1 MTFYFAMTN
10 SWSLLY
16 DEIYGEDTM
25 TEDIRITSLES
36 DEYDII
42 TGTGNTASTSNT
54 NYCVD
59 TSDINNISINTT
71 DQYPIREDIPSD
83 LWGVPV
89 PENIK
94 VTTGNTG
101 VVSVPQSAHTED
113 TIRISTSP
121 TDTSF
126 IYESPDGGNT
136 VTRRPINSDPT
147 DKEVICGDY
156 FGNDY
161 PMAQNFLADN
171 DDAVGHHFTIG
182 SAGDFTMSEGV
193 ESVTLNIPEEFQTPP
208 PTPGIE
214 SDNPR
219 KYKEDESIKALQ
231 DYIST
236 TYGGHYTSDNNNVQT
251 LDLIESVGDAESFCR
266 SNAIKY
272 LSRYD
277 KKGQAK
283 RDILKALH
291 YSLLLYHFSGQ
302 LKETTNRGYE
312 TF

>member
-1 MTFYFAMTN
+1 MN
-10 SWSLLY
+10 KSWSLLY
-16 DEIYGEDTM
+16 EELNGTM
-25 TEDIRITSLES
+25 DKTYPIENNELNNENINITTE
-36 DEYDII
+36 
-42 TGTGNTASTSNT
+42 TGNTIFN
-54 NYCVD
+54 VPED
-59 TSDINNISINTT
+59 VEID
-71 DQYPIREDIPSD
+71 EDIPEVVTVGS
-83 LWGVPV
+83 GVKGGTDEDV
-89 PENIK
+89 LHI
-94 VTTGNTG
+94 TGG
-101 VVSVPQSAHTED
+101 D
-113 TIRISTSP
+113 TINF
-121 TDTSF
+121 D
-126 IYESPDGGNT
+126 
-136 VTRRPINSDPT
+136 
-147 DKEVICGDY
+147 
-156 FGNDY
+156 DY
-161 PMAQNFLADN
+161 PTAFTAFADN
-171 DDAVGHHFTIG
+171 DDSIAHHIGLNTDQFVNFDLGVGNT
-182 SAGDFTMSEGV
+182 AYTD
-193 ESVTLNIPEEFQTPP
+193 TLNISVPDSDYFASMDGIEL

-214 SDNPR
+214 SNNPR

-302 LKETTNRGYE
+302 LNETPTRGYE

>member
-16 DEIYGEDTM
+16 DEIYGDETM
-25 TEDIRITSLES
+25 TEDKIEIT
-36 DEYDII
+36 
-42 TGTGNTASTSNT
+42 TGAGNTAATVT
-54 NYCVD
+54 TDYCVD
-59 TSDINNISINTT
+59 TTDFEHISIDTT
-71 DQYPIREDIPSD
+71 TLNDMITN
-83 LWGVPV
+83 V
-89 PENIK
+89 PE
-94 VTTGNTG
+94 
-101 VVSVPQSAHTED
+101 SVNSED
-113 TIRISTSP
+113 TIHISTK
-121 TDTSF
+121 TDKDTYIF
-126 IYESPDGGNT
+126 ESPDGGKT
-136 VTRRPINSDPT
+136 VTRRGMNSDPL
-147 DKEVICGDY
+147 DKEVIHGDY
-156 FGNDY
+156 FGDSY
-161 PMAQNFLADN
+161 PYVDTLNIDTSGYPSAFTAFSDN
-171 DDAVGHHFTIG
+171 DDSIAHLIDKPV
-182 SAGDFTMSEGV
+182 SS
-193 ESVTLNIPEEFQTPP
+193 
-208 PTPGIE
+208 GIE
-214 SDNPR
+214 DQTIR

-236 TYGGHYTSDNNNVQT
+236 TYGGHYTSKENNVQT

-302 LKETTNRGYE
+302 LNETTTRGYE

>member
-16 DEIYGEDTM
+16 DELYGEDTM
-25 TEDIRITSLES
+25 PEDKIEIT
-36 DEYDII
+36 
-42 TGTGNTASTSNT
+42 TGAGNTASYTT
-54 NYCVD
+54 GTVGD
-59 TSDINNISINTT
+59 FEFDNISINTA
-71 DQYPIREDIPSD
+71 EC
-83 LWGVPV
+83 
-89 PENIK
+89 PEGISVTNI
-94 VTTGNTG
+94 
-101 VVSVPQSAHTED
+101 PQSVHTED
-113 TIRISTSP
+113 TIHISTASS
-121 TDTSF
+121 DTSSY
-126 IYESPDGGNT
+126 IYESPDGGKT
-136 VTRRPINSDPT
+136 VTRRGINSDPM

-161 PMAQNFLADN
+161 PMAQTFLADN
-171 DDAVGHHFTIG
+171 DDSVAHHFTMPEPDSIKL
-182 SAGDFTMSEGV
+182 E
-193 ESVTLNIPEEFQTPP
+193 IPEEFRVET

-214 SDNPR
+214 LDNPR

-291 YSLLLYHFSGQ
+291 YTLLLYHFSGQ
-302 LKETTNRGYE
+302 LKETTTRGYE